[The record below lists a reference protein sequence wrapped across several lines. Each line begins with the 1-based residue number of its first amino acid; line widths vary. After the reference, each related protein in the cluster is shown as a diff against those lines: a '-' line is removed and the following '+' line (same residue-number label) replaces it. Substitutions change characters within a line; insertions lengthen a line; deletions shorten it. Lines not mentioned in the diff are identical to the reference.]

1 MIARFVSAI
10 LENVAILLFVLAI
23 VTSVLKLRRA
33 GRRRIVAT
41 AAYVFWG
48 EILFYGVGLV
58 MLWAFLFHAFFQH
71 IAASSIGWQPSPFEW
86 ELAWAEL
93 GLAIVAML
101 ALYRGFEMRLAAT
114 VAFVILA
121 SGAAIQ
127 HVHQLRCCHN
137 YAPGN
142 AGLVL
147 WFNDIF
153 VSLTVLVLAFASRDA
168 YERQSSRRNLT
179 RGARPL

>member
-1 MIARFVSAI
+1 MIARIVSAA
-10 LENVAILLFVLAI
+10 LENVAILLFVVAI

-33 GRRRIVAT
+33 SRRRVVVT

-58 MLWAFLFHAFFQH
+58 MVWAFVFHAFFEH

-93 GLAIVAML
+93 GLGIVAML
-101 ALYRGFEMRLAAT
+101 SLYRGFEMRLAAT
-114 VAFVILA
+114 VVAAIL
-121 SGAAIQ
+121 SLGATIQ
-127 HVHQLRCCHN
+127 HVDQIRCCHN

-142 AGLVL
+142 AGLIL

-153 VSLTVLVLAFASRDA
+153 VTLVIVVLAFASREAD
-168 YERQSSRRNLT
+168 ERQSSRRI
-179 RGARPL
+179 